1 MTEPIVL
8 TLVVETWT
16 QDSIGQHVPTYTE
29 RDIFGERESVTRAEW
44 SAAGEQG
51 LNPQYKVN
59 VFAGDYEGER
69 IVRMQVGSTKKTFAV
84 YRTYKTGDLVE
95 LYLEWK
101 TGDGNYVEPE
111 PEPEPEPAPGGEPDG
126 D

>member
-8 TLVVETWT
+8 TLVAETWT
-16 QDSIGQHVPTYTE
+16 QDSIGQRVPTYTE
-29 RDIFGERESVTRAEW
+29 RDIFGERESVSRAEW

-51 LNPQYKVN
+51 LKPEYKVN
-59 VFAGDYEGER
+59 VFFGDYAGEK
-69 IVRMQVGSTKKTFAV
+69 IVRMYVGDSQETFAV

-111 PEPEPEPAPGGEPDG
+111 PEPTPGGEPDG

>member
-16 QDSIGQHVPTYTE
+16 KDSIGQRVPAYVE
-29 RDIFGERESVTRAEW
+29 RDVFGERESVTRAEW

-51 LNPQYKVN
+51 LRPEYKVN
-59 VFAGDYEGER
+59 VFAGDYQGEK
-69 IVRMQVGSTKKTFAV
+69 IVRMEANGSKKTYGV
-84 YRTYKTGDLVE
+84 YRTFQTGDTVE

-101 TGDGNYVEPE
+101 TGDSNNPVPSES
-111 PEPEPEPAPGGEPDG
+111 G
-126 D
+126 DTNG